1 MNLLERLA
9 TIRERPATGGIS
21 GISGISLPPY
31 KRVDFPK
38 EGRER
43 VIDGRQEILEI
54 PDIPPGHVP
63 LGAVLPLL
71 DPEAR
76 YLWEERAAIL
86 EHDAGYATAEAER
99 LAWQMLFTNS
109 RN

>member
-1 MNLLERLA
+1 MMKVQSFLA
-9 TIRERPATGGIS
+9 EVRSRRRSLHRASAGTITDAPWPAM
-21 GISGISLPPY
+21 
-31 KRVDFPK
+31 
-38 EGRER
+38 
-43 VIDGRQEILEI
+43 
-54 PDIPPGHVP
+54 
-63 LGAVLPLL
+63 L

-86 EHDAGYATAEAER
+86 EHDAGYATTEAER

>member
-1 MNLLERLA
+1 MNLLKRLA
-9 TIRERPATGGIS
+9 TIRKRSARPGIS
-21 GISGISLPPY
+21 GISGISVPPY
-31 KRVDFPK
+31 KRVDFSEESRNGVLDRP
-38 EGRER
+38 G
-43 VIDGRQEILEI
+43 EIPEI

-63 LGAVLPLL
+63 LAAVLPLL

-76 YLWEERAAIL
+76 YLLEERAAIL
-86 EHDAGYATAEAER
+86 EHDAGYAAAEVER